1 MLSQEDFVV
10 IQALVRRGVYQK
22 DIAAEMGVS
31 PKTVSRA
38 VKRGSAPKRE
48 RTRRGSKLGP
58 YEATVNRLLG
68 GNRTA
73 DCQGTGTGVG

>member
-31 PKTVSRA
+31 PKTVSRPA
-38 VKRGSAPKRE
+38 HPSAASHR
-48 RTRRGSKLGP
+48 RRGGRHRVMTTRCSSDTSRVG
-58 YEATVNRLLG
+58 
-68 GNRTA
+68 
-73 DCQGTGTGVG
+73 QGTS